1 MAAGGITKKGGVNN
15 DIYNYLGERWP
26 VPPGRIWGRMPLR
39 PSFHSAPGDTRCRFV
54 APMWRLTIAYR
65 KLLSEELIVY
75 VFDWAVAVRASNSS
89 KEIEETIDFIFI
101 TDPPY

>member
-1 MAAGGITKKGGVNN
+1 
-15 DIYNYLGERWP
+15 LP
-26 VPPGRIWGRMPLR
+26 
-39 PSFHSAPGDTRCRFV
+39 TR
-54 APMWRLTIAYR
+54 TR

-101 TDPPY
+101 IDPPY